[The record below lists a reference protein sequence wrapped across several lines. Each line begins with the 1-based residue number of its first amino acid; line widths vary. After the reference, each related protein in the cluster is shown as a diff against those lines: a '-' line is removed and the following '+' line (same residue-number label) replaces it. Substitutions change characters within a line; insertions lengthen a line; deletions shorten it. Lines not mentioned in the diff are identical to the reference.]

1 MAGILLSGAYN
12 HYLTTYKSKETTQS
26 SANKKDELRNIYKS
40 IVKSNQKNPL
50 VLMDQK
56 DNAEESA
63 IDLKEHARLLQ
74 RTLSTLSDIGQEKP
88 LGSRSAFSSNSDI
101 VDATFIGES
110 GDEPPSFSVKVEQLA
125 QNQVNTGKM
134 MPSGVVRLAPGD
146 YAFNIRMGDQIYEL
160 QYAVKGGESNR
171 DVQERLGRLI
181 NKAGI
186 GLQAEVEANDKGQ
199 SALKL
204 SSRSTG
210 LPDGKKFQFEITEE
224 SESGAKGTVSYF
236 GLDQVSQNASDAR
249 FKINGTTHASSS
261 NHFTVS
267 RMYELQLNRVSAE
280 NEEAVIGVKNEQES
294 LVDHVHELVGGYN
307 DFLDKINSIDT
318 QSFRAGKIT
327 AETVRVAQKN
337 LGDAES
343 PIGLSVGEDGKLQ
356 IDEDALKAAADVPD
370 DTLDERLK
378 PVRDFA
384 KSLYSMAMGV
394 SLDPMK
400 YISRPV
406 VAYKNH
412 VAPAPPN
419 PYITSEYSGMLFNNY
434 C

>member
-12 HYLTTYKSKETTQS
+12 HYLTTYASKEVSQS
-26 SANKKDELRNIYKS
+26 ASNKKDDLRNIYKS
-40 IVKSNQKNPL
+40 IVKSNQSNPL
-50 VLMDQK
+50 HLIKQD
-56 DNAEESA
+56 DRAEENA

-88 LGSRSAFSSNSDI
+88 LGSRAAFSSNSDI
-101 VDATFIGES
+101 VDATFIGE
-110 GDEPPSFSVKVEQLA
+110 GQEEPPSFSVKVDQLA
-125 QNQVNTGKM
+125 QNQVNAGKM
-134 MPSGVVRLAPGD
+134 MPDGVVRLAPGD

-181 NKAGI
+181 NKANI
-186 GLQAEVEANDKGQ
+186 GLLAEVTADERGR
-199 SALKL
+199 SALQL

-210 LPDGKKFQFEITEE
+210 LPPGKKEQFAITEE
-224 SESGAKGTVSYF
+224 SDSGAKGTVSYF
-236 GLDQVSQNASDAR
+236 GLDQVTQFPADAR
-249 FKINGTTHASSS
+249 FKINGTTHSSSS

-307 DFLDKINSIDT
+307 EFLDKVGAIDE
-318 QSFRAGKIT
+318 QNFRSAKII
-327 AETVRVAQKN
+327 AETVRVAKN
-337 LGDAES
+337 TLSGEES
-343 PIGLSVGEDGKLQ
+343 PIGLSIGEDGRLQ
-356 IDEDALKAAADVPD
+356 IDEEQLREAADVPD

-400 YISRPV
+400 YITRPV

-412 VAPAPPN
+412 EQPAPPN